1 MKRPFLFSALA
12 LLLATTATPAF
23 AREPLVIIRFNQARV
38 YYDNQLYQAI
48 SKAVA
53 IKPDLMID
61 VVSYSPET
69 NDTDTDEQWQQAA
82 SQHTQQVV
90 RSLQQIGV
98 PRSRISVSGER
109 RAGIRTDE
117 THIFVQ

>member
-1 MKRPFLFSALA
+1 MKRHLVTSALA
-12 LLLATTATPAF
+12 LLLAISATPAF
-23 AREPLVIIRFNQARV
+23 AREALVIIRFNQARV

-90 RSLQQIGV
+90 STLQKIGV